1 MGRTLLA
8 STFTRL
14 AALTAVALALAV
26 LPASDTEATEHVLGP
41 YHPDPVWPVSGT
53 TTPDYNEHV
62 FSSTFGPR
70 LKASEDLR
78 YDFHRGI
85 DIPCDCETPLH
96 AIADGVIR
104 LAGDYSFYSDRVVQI
119 RHYKPGSGGSCTNE
133 DGVNTGCYYSNYLH
147 LTSVAENPET
157 GQPYQVGDSVQKGD
171 VIAYSGE
178 SGIEDSGD
186 CNPNGGGFNH
196 LHFEIREG
204 GINQRHTIHPLQVLP
219 YPDTGASS
227 LALGI
232 TSVDAAASK
241 RWDVAASVTL
251 PQTVELD
258 LNRVEVTV
266 YDSSSG
272 SLVQV
277 DQHAYDMYD
286 WNFQFSLSQMD
297 DPDFNGVTVVPAR
310 FNARSSSYDIAFTF
324 RRLRG
329 PADAADLQVK
339 VTAADIWGNAVTVVS
354 GGAAPTGPGAP
365 TGVTA
370 TAGDGEATVSFSPPA
385 SDGGSA
391 ITSYTVTASPGGR
404 AAIGA
409 ASPLTVGGLTNG
421 TSYTFTVTAT
431 NTVGTGPASALSNA
445 VTPATLPGAPTGV
458 TATAGDGEATVSFSP
473 PASDGGSPITSYTV
487 TASPGGR
494 AAIGAASPLTVGG
507 LTNETSYTF
516 TVTATNTVGTGPASA
531 LSNAVTPTT
540 LAGAPTVSAIT
551 TLDRDGDGKVDGAT
565 VVFSEAVD
573 DSTFTPANWSI
584 GGAAVEAI
592 TTAGTADD
600 ATLQLEINVDTNE
613 VAGTAV
619 QDVLFTAGTGT
630 DLAGNAL
637 ASVLS
642 GTVAEAD
649 GAAPVFSAASVNGT
663 GLILTFGESLDGA
676 SVPATGD
683 FSIGTNG
690 AAQSVTGVVV
700 GPSTVTLTLSP
711 GAANGNTIT
720 VSYTAAANPLRD
732 AATNAASNLS
742 DQAVTNNTPAVPGEP
757 ASISAV
763 VTYTGVGG
771 KDQRKHVVVTVSLT
785 ADDSGAPV
793 AGATVSLNLEHQQE
807 DATWVVVSSQTLT
820 TDENGTVSYRL
831 TNADPGDY
839 STVILSV
846 VVDGQEPT
854 VTTMD
859 DGYTK

>member
-26 LPASDTEATEHVLGP
+26 LPASDTEATRHVLGP

-104 LAGDYSFYSDRVVQI
+104 LVGDYSFYSDRVVQI
-119 RHYKPGSGGSCTNE
+119 RHYKPGSGGRCTNE

-204 GINQRHTIHPLQVLP
+204 GINQQHTIHPLQVLP

-297 DPDFNGVTVVPAR
+297 DPDFNGVTVAPAR

-354 GGAAPTGPGAP
+354 DGGSNPDTTGATVTSVDPADGASDVPTGAAITVTFSEPVDLTTGSDSSFLLDDGASN
-365 TGVTA
+365 V
-370 TAGDGEATVSFSPPA
+370 AGSVSVA
-385 SDGGSA
+385 SDGLSA
-391 ITSYTVTASPGGR
+391 TFTPVAPLANATAHTVT
-404 AAIGA
+404 
-409 ASPLTVGGLTNG
+409 V
-421 TSYTFTVTAT
+421 TSGVTDTSSNSLDQDTAT
-431 NTVGTGPASALSNA
+431 DGFQPFTSAF
-445 VTPATLPGAPTGV
+445 T
-458 TATAGDGEATVSFSP
+458 TAISGDVA
-473 PASDGGSPITSYTV
+473 
-487 TASPGGR
+487 
-494 AAIGAASPLTVGG
+494 
-507 LTNETSYTF
+507 
-516 TVTATNTVGTGPASA
+516 
-531 LSNAVTPTT
+531 
-540 LAGAPTVSAIT
+540 APTVSAIT

-565 VVFSEAVD
+565 VLFNEAVD

-600 ATLQLEINVDTNE
+600 ATLQLEINVDGNE

-619 QDVLFTAGTGT
+619 QDVLFTAGSGT

-637 ASVLS
+637 ANVIS

-649 GAAPVFSAASVNGT
+649 GAAPLFSAASGNGT
-663 GLILTFGESLDGA
+663 GLVLTFGEALDGA
-676 SVPATGD
+676 SVPAAGD
-683 FSIGTNG
+683 FSIGTDG

-711 GAANGNTIT
+711 GAANGNIIT

-742 DQAVTNNTPAVPGEP
+742 DQAVTNNTPALPGEP
-757 ASISAV
+757 APLSAV

-771 KDQRKHVVVTVSLT
+771 KDQKKHVVVTVLLT

-793 AGATVSLNLEHQQE
+793 AGATVSLNLLRN
-807 DATWVVVSSQTLT
+807 DAVVTSQTLT
-820 TDENGTVSYRL
+820 TDENGSVSYKL
-831 TNADPGDY
+831 TNADPGNY
-839 STVILSV
+839 QTEILSV
-846 VVDGQEPT
+846 LVDGDFPPF
-854 VTTMD
+854 TTTD